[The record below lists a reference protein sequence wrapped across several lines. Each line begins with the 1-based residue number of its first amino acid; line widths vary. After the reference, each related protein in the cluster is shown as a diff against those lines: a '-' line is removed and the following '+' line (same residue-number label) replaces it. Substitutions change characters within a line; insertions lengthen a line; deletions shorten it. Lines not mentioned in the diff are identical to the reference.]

1 MKALK
6 SLLLMASVGV
16 LFTLSNCGSPSPAPE
31 PVADQQ
37 LAKLS
42 KVWKVTN
49 VKLGGADKTTAY
61 PGFQLTVTGTKGA
74 TSFGYTTSG
83 RPSLSPW
90 KANGTWAFGVEPL
103 TMLVRD
109 PDNTADK
116 LDMTYTVN
124 EATLTISFTYQ
135 GAGYTRVDVVK
146 GAWVF
151 TFGLY
156 GLVD

>member
-6 SLLLMASVGV
+6 SLLLIVSIGV
-16 LFTLSNCGSPSPAPE
+16 LFTLSNCGSPSPTPE

-42 KVWKVTN
+42 KTWKITN
-49 VKLGGADKTTAY
+49 VKLDGADKTTSY
-61 PGFQLTVTGTKGA
+61 PGFQLIVTGTKGA

-83 RPSLSPW
+83 RPLLSAW
-90 KANGTWAFGVEPL
+90 KSSGTWAFGTDPL

-109 PDNTADK
+109 PDSTTDK
-116 LDMTYTVN
+116 LDMTYTVS
-124 EATLTISFTYQ
+124 ESTLTISFNYQ
-135 GAGYTRVDVVK
+135 GAGYTRTDVVK

-151 TFGLY
+151 TFGL
-156 GLVD
+156 